1 MEGHSQEGM
10 TTRRLVQSRCAAH
23 ALLLFAV
30 AAISKVAAQQLPIAT
45 GATTVVITPER
56 GYFTEPAI
64 ALDPR
69 NPLRVLAAYQ
79 DNAHIAYSSD
89 GGRNWAVQ
97 SVEPPQ
103 YRVSGDVSLAY
114 DGKGNAYVCYMA
126 FNRLGRF
133 NYWAKNS
140 SRNGLYVRRSLD
152 GGATW
157 EQNDIPIVQQPESPT
172 VPWEDKPYIVADN
185 NSSSPRFGN
194 LYVGWTRWTLADSQ
208 ILFSRSTDAGKSW
221 SEPVEI
227 DKHRGLPRDDNGA
240 LEGFAGTV
248 GRDGTLFVVWADNGN
263 IVLTTSR
270 DGGRTFSEPRN
281 VIQTAP
287 IMFQLQDL
295 SRGNGFPQIGIG
307 PSGKSSTA
315 RLYVS
320 WSDYRNGDVDVF
332 CTTSVDGGTTW
343 SEAVRVNDDELHD
356 GADQFFQ
363 WLAVDPVDGSANVL
377 FYDRRSDP
385 QNRSQTVTLARSVD
399 GGRTFR
405 NYAWSRDAFTSG
417 DTFLGDYTGI
427 GARGGH
433 VYGIWTEKPPVAPEP
448 ASTVQPNRRS
458 PEYLRS
464 HGTVIVVGTANF
476 KTPP

>member
-1 MEGHSQEGM
+1 MSSTASTGMEGHSQEGM

-157 EQNDIPIVQQPESPT
+157 EQNDIPIDQQPETPT
-172 VPWEDKPYIVADN
+172 GPWQNKPYIRSDN

-194 LYVGWTRWTLADSQ
+194 LYGGWTRTGC
-208 ILFSRSTDAGKSW
+208 R
-221 SEPVEI
+221 
-227 DKHRGLPRDDNGA
+227 
-240 LEGFAGTV
+240 
-248 GRDGTLFVVWADNGN
+248 
-263 IVLTTSR
+263 
-270 DGGRTFSEPRN
+270 
-281 VIQTAP
+281 
-287 IMFQLQDL
+287 
-295 SRGNGFPQIGIG
+295 
-307 PSGKSSTA
+307 
-315 RLYVS
+315 
-320 WSDYRNGDVDVF
+320 
-332 CTTSVDGGTTW
+332 
-343 SEAVRVNDDELHD
+343 
-356 GADQFFQ
+356 
-363 WLAVDPVDGSANVL
+363 
-377 FYDRRSDP
+377 
-385 QNRSQTVTLARSVD
+385 
-399 GGRTFR
+399 
-405 NYAWSRDAFTSG
+405 SG
-417 DTFLGDYTGI
+417 DWRSCCRQRYKVCLP
-427 GARGGH
+427 
-433 VYGIWTEKPPVAPEP
+433 K
-448 ASTVQPNRRS
+448 VQS
-458 PEYLRS
+458 
-464 HGTVIVVGTANF
+464 
-476 KTPP
+476 

>member
-1 MEGHSQEGM
+1 
-10 TTRRLVQSRCAAH
+10 
-23 ALLLFAV
+23 
-30 AAISKVAAQQLPIAT
+30 
-45 GATTVVITPER
+45 
-56 GYFTEPAI
+56 
-64 ALDPR
+64 
-69 NPLRVLAAYQ
+69 
-79 DNAHIAYSSD
+79 
-89 GGRNWAVQ
+89 
-97 SVEPPQ
+97 
-103 YRVSGDVSLAY
+103 
-114 DGKGNAYVCYMA
+114 
-126 FNRLGRF
+126 
-133 NYWAKNS
+133 
-140 SRNGLYVRRSLD
+140 
-152 GGATW
+152 
-157 EQNDIPIVQQPESPT
+157 
-172 VPWEDKPYIVADN
+172 
-185 NSSSPRFGN
+185 
-194 LYVGWTRWTLADSQ
+194 
-208 ILFSRSTDAGKSW
+208 
-221 SEPVEI
+221 
-227 DKHRGLPRDDNGA
+227 
-240 LEGFAGTV
+240 
-248 GRDGTLFVVWADNGN
+248 
-263 IVLTTSR
+263 
-270 DGGRTFSEPRN
+270 
-281 VIQTAP
+281 
-287 IMFQLQDL
+287 MFQLQDL

-464 HGTVIVVGTANF
+464 HF